1 MIEDD
6 IFKIEVPL
14 DDSYSADMD
23 LHPVENTSNTAKS
36 VELSGQNT
44 DPNKTSLSETQ
55 EKIIKLIK
63 DNPKIS
69 AQKISETLGISS
81 RAIEKQ
87 IKELKE
93 RNILSRTGSK
103 KDGRW
108 VFESR

>member
-1 MIEDD
+1 MYLCI
-6 IFKIEVPL
+6 P
-14 DDSYSADMD
+14 
-23 LHPVENTSNTAKS
+23 AKS
-36 VELSGQNT
+36 VESSGQNT

-69 AQKISETLGISS
+69 AQKISEVLGISS